1 MEMNRGKVR
10 RTGWGAE
17 GSGGAGVL
25 VNDVD
30 SIWAVLGVPMGI
42 KPKNS
47 PGPEAVSC
55 PSSFLQSRFCFHNVP
70 I

>member
-25 VNDVD
+25 VNVVNDVD

-42 KPKNS
+42 KPNNS
-47 PGPEAVSC
+47 LGPEADTC
-55 PSSFLQSRFCFHNVP
+55 PSSFL
-70 I
+70 